1 MADQCY
7 GHVAEVYVLSDAE
20 LLTDT
25 WKGNNLKTND
35 INSMSQVIRLTKSTF
50 IKKTVLWGN
59 IFSIQI

>member
-7 GHVAEVYVLSDAE
+7 GHVAEVYLLSDAE

-25 WKGNNLKTND
+25 WKGHNLKTND
-35 INSMSQVIRLTKSTF
+35 INSMSQVILLTKST
-50 IKKTVLWGN
+50 IIKTVLWEN